1 MKNVEDFVR
10 FRFAKDSSC
19 YIDILRHF
27 LTVHQRHDLLENIP
41 QLSLWLEFGVA
52 QKTHLSFLS
61 LGLTRN
67 SVIELSSF
75 IANTKMSKE
84 ESFAWLTDQD
94 LEYFDL
100 SPIIIQD
107 IRKILSRKA

>member
-1 MKNVEDFVR
+1 
-10 FRFAKDSSC
+10 
-19 YIDILRHF
+19 
-27 LTVHQRHDLLENIP
+27 LLENIP

-75 IANTKMSKE
+75 IANTEMSKE
-84 ESFAWLTDQD
+84 EAFVWLKDQN

-107 IRKILSRKA
+107 ILKIFSKKS